1 LSGIKTRK
9 ITLKDIPWIIDI
21 QESIVQKKISR
32 EWVKSIEAHLK
43 KQDVIGFIAF
53 RNGGVL
59 GFIIGEIKGTGF
71 GIGQSGWIVVIDVN
85 PRYMGGGIGKALA
98 EKLFEYFKKKGI
110 QDIYTAVRW
119 DAVDMLSFFK
129 SIGFDRSDF
138 INLGKHLK

>member
-1 LSGIKTRK
+1 MSGIKTRK

-32 EWVKSIEAHLK
+32 AWVKSIEAHLK

-98 EKLFEYFKKKGI
+98 EKLFEYF
-110 QDIYTAVRW
+110 
-119 DAVDMLSFFK
+119 
-129 SIGFDRSDF
+129 
-138 INLGKHLK
+138 